1 MRQEIERLKVELRSV
16 RVDPPAGADQYAQ
29 GNDLFEV
36 TIEYSVPGKIGSE
49 YETLAVSWNTIF
61 KEVGPTL
68 MGEATERMM
77 RQRLSDELWRYAE
90 DRFPPNAR
98 RQMLLE
104 DHFDTIK
111 VQLVALGLIQ
121 KSPQKHV
128 PSDTNK
134 YWSLTP
140 FGETTLTKARAIARP
155 KKPLVSIPKQKA

>member
-1 MRQEIERLKVELRSV
+1 VQ
-16 RVDPPAGADQYAQ
+16 
-29 GNDLFEV
+29 
-36 TIEYSVPGKIGSE
+36 
-49 YETLAVSWNTIF
+49 WNTIF

-77 RQRLSDELWRYAE
+77 RQRLSDELWKYS
-90 DRFPPNAR
+90 DQFPESAR
-98 RQMLLE
+98 RHTLME
-104 DHFDTIK
+104 DDFDTIK

-140 FGETTLTKARAIARP
+140 FGETTLTKARAITREKNP
-155 KKPLVSIPKQKA
+155 SVSQSKG